1 LKKTAQNGYIK
12 LPLQVRLILLAV
24 REKTEGNGM
33 KRLVTDFRNAMGAFQ
48 KTFFM
53 AGMALVIATLF
64 QLAFPWVLR
73 IAIDSLSEGSA
84 TRSSLIILALSL
96 PLVAACEALFTYL
109 RGRWSAKAS
118 EGAVCDLRNRLFQH
132 LMRLPMSVQGDI
144 QAGDFIQRATSDI
157 QTLGR
162 FLSAQVTE
170 IARTLC
176 LLVGVS
182 ALMLYMQPGLALT
195 ALALVPPI
203 FLFSLLFFGKIHHRF
218 ERFDEAEASLSTIIQ
233 EYLTGIRVVKAFAR
247 EDFED
252 TRFEKANNDMV
263 REDIRLSNLHAVF
276 WPSSDI
282 LCMLQAVVVL
292 YFGGMRTL
300 SGDMTLGTF
309 VAFNT
314 YVMFLIWPVR
324 QVGRLLGETG
334 RASVSLQRINDILN
348 MPAEVPESGCE
359 NANRPLKGGIYFK
372 KVSFGYEDTPV
383 LKNITFRVK
392 PGKTVAILGATGSG
406 KSTLM
411 KLLLRFHDNY
421 SGDIYI
427 DGRDIRDI
435 PKEELRSQIGLVMQ
449 EAFLFSRTIYDNIG
463 FGMDMPSR
471 KDIKQAAVTAAVDK
485 FVSEFPRRYR
495 TIVGERGVTLSGGQ
509 KQRIALARVLVKRPS
524 ILILD
529 DTTSALDTETESA
542 IWGKLRKSLSG
553 CTAFIITHRLST
565 AVAANKILV
574 LEDGKI
580 VQHGSHS
587 DLINKPGLYR
597 RLHEYHNARMSAFK
611 EETQHG
617 KQKTGKR
624 KRRKSY

>member
-1 LKKTAQNGYIK
+1 MI
-12 LPLQVRLILLAV
+12 
-24 REKTEGNGM
+24 
-33 KRLVTDFRNAMGAFQ
+33 RLVTDFRNAMGAFQ
-48 KTFFM
+48 KTFIL
-53 AGMALVIATLF
+53 AGMALVMATLF
-64 QLAFPWVLR
+64 QLVLPWVLR
-73 IAIDSLSEGSA
+73 IAIDTLSDESA
-84 TRSSLIILALSL
+84 TRMSILILTIAL
-96 PLVAACEALFTYL
+96 PVTAVCEALFTFL
-109 RGRWSAKAS
+109 RGRLAAKAS

-132 LMRLPMSVQGDI
+132 LMRMPMSVQGDI

-162 FLSAQVTE
+162 FMSVQVTE

-176 LLVGVS
+176 LLIGVS
-182 ALMLYMQPGLALT
+182 ALMLYMQPGLALI

-203 FLFSLLFFGKIHHRF
+203 FLFSLFFFGKIHHRF
-218 ERFDEAEASLSTIIQ
+218 EQFDEAEASLSSIVQ

-247 EDFED
+247 EYFEEK
-252 TRFEKANNDMV
+252 RFETANRTMV
-263 REDIRLSNLHAVF
+263 KEDIRLSNLHALF

-282 LCMLQAVVVL
+282 LCMLQAVIIL
-292 YFGGMRTL
+292 YFGGMRTI
-300 SGDMTLGTF
+300 SGDMSLGTF

-334 RASVSLQRINDILN
+334 RASVSLQRINEILN
-348 MPAEVPESGCE
+348 MPVETPENGCE
-359 NANRPLKGGIYFK
+359 NSRQPLKGGVYFK

-411 KLLLRFHDNY
+411 KLLLRFHEHY
-421 SGDIYI
+421 TGDIFI
-427 DGRDIRDI
+427 DGRNIRDI
-435 PKEELRSQIGLVMQ
+435 PKEDLRSQIGLVMQ

-463 FGMDMPSR
+463 FGMDSPSR
-471 KDIKQAAVTAAVDK
+471 KEIKGAAVTAAVDK
-485 FVSEFPRRYR
+485 FVSEFPRRYK

-529 DTTSALDTETESA
+529 DTTSALDTETEAA
-542 IWGKLRKSLSG
+542 IWTKLRQSLSG

-565 AVAANKILV
+565 AAAANKILV
-574 LEDGKI
+574 LENGKI
-580 VQHGSHS
+580 VQQGSHV
-587 DLINKPGLYR
+587 DLIKKPGLYR
-597 RLHEYHNARMSAFK
+597 RLHDYHSSRLAAFK
-611 EETQHG
+611 EETRHE

-624 KRRKSY
+624 KRRTSY